1 MNSLSLVEGPFSD
14 DFFPFSLTRSVAD
27 IRCGILTIREK
38 WDIYLKN
45 EPAISGALTFNAN
58 IIPDPGLIRS
68 LSQNI
73 LDHSLKNENILR
85 NPVDILH
92 YSEREIKNDYHLL
105 TKGRISEPISSTN
118 RLTGSAIFL
127 EPGAIVEHCYLNAS
141 DGPIY
146 IGKDSLI
153 MEGSMI
159 RGPFAIGEKGLVK
172 MGTKIYGA
180 TSAGPHCV
188 LGGEI
193 KNTVIFGYSNKAH
206 DGYLGDSVIGEW
218 CNLGA
223 GSSNSNVKNSGG
235 SVKLWNPLKKS
246 FVDGGL
252 KCGLMM
258 GDYSR
263 SAINTSFNT
272 GTVLGVCCHVFGNGL
287 TPPYLPSFSW
297 GYGASRYDFEKAIK
311 HINRWKELKGR
322 ELSQE
327 EINKLKN
334 IFDQEKQFK

>member
-1 MNSLSLVEGPFSD
+1 MNSLSLDDGPFSD

-38 WDIYLKN
+38 WNIYLKN
-45 EPAISGALTFNAN
+45 EPAISGTLAFKAN
-58 IIPDPGLIRS
+58 TIPDPEMIRS
-68 LSQNI
+68 LSQK
-73 LDHSLKNENILR
+73 SLNYSPKSENILR

-92 YSEREIKNDYHLL
+92 YNEREIKNDFRLI
-105 TKGRISEPISSTN
+105 TERRISEPISSTN
-118 RLTGSAIFL
+118 KLTGSAIFL

-146 IGKDSLI
+146 IGKNSLL

-159 RGPFAIGEKGLVK
+159 RGPFAMGEKGLVK

-193 KNTVIFGYSNKAH
+193 KNSVIFGYSNKAH

-246 FVDGGL
+246 FIDGGL

-272 GTVLGVCCHVFGNGL
+272 GTVMGVCCHVFGNGF

-297 GYGASRYDFEKAIK
+297 GYGASKYDFEKAIQ
-311 HINRWKELKGR
+311 HINRWKKLKGG
-322 ELSQE
+322 ELSQD

>member
-1 MNSLSLVEGPFSD
+1 MNSLSLVEGPFAD

-38 WDIYLKN
+38 WDIYLQN
-45 EPAISGALTFNAN
+45 EPVISGALAFNTN
-58 IIPDPGLIRS
+58 IIPDQELIGS
-68 LSQNI
+68 LRQNSP
-73 LDHSLKNENILR
+73 DHSLKSENILR
-85 NPVDILH
+85 NPVDILR
-92 YSEREIKNDYHLL
+92 YNEREIKNDFHLV
-105 TKGRISEPISSTN
+105 TKGRISEPISPTN
-118 RLTGSAIFL
+118 KLTGSAIFL

-141 DGPIY
+141 AGPIY

-180 TSAGPHCV
+180 SSAGPHCV

-193 KNTVIFGYSNKAH
+193 KNTIIFGYSNKAH

-235 SVKLWNPLKKS
+235 SVKLWNPINKS
-246 FVDGGL
+246 FIDGGL

-263 SAINTSFNT
+263 SSINTSFNT

-287 TPPYLPSFSW
+287 TPTYLPSFSW
-297 GYGASRYDFEKAIK
+297 GSGESIYDFDKAIK
-311 HINRWKELKGR
+311 HINNWKKLKGR
-322 ELSQE
+322 ELSQG

>member
-1 MNSLSLVEGPFSD
+1 MNALSLVDGPFSD

-38 WDIYLKN
+38 WDIYFKN
-45 EPAISGALTFNAN
+45 KLSITGGLSIPAN
-58 IIPDPGLIRS
+58 IIPDPALIRS
-68 LSQNI
+68 LSQNNPDNYFQYSNR
-73 LDHSLKNENILR
+73 LLNI
-85 NPVDILH
+85 VDIL
-92 YSEREIKNDYHLL
+92 RFNDNEIKNDFLL
-105 TKGRISEPISSTN
+105 ITEGRSSEPISSTN
-118 RLTGSAIFL
+118 ALTGSSIFL
-127 EPGAIVEHCYLNAS
+127 EPGAVVEYCYLNAAS
-141 DGPIY
+141 GPIY
-146 IGKDSLI
+146 IGKDTLV

-159 RGPFAIGEKGLVK
+159 RGPFAIGEKGVVK

-180 TSAGPHCV
+180 TSAGPFCV

-193 KNTVIFGYSNKAH
+193 KNSVIFGYSNKAH

-223 GSSNSNVKNSGG
+223 GSSNSNMKNSVG

-246 FVDGGL
+246 FIDGGL

-272 GTVLGVCCHVFGNGL
+272 GTVLGACCHVFGNGP
-287 TPPYLPSFSW
+287 TPSYLPSFSW
-297 GYGASRYDFEKAIK
+297 GSSDTVYAFDKAIQ
-311 HINRWKELKGR
+311 HINKWEKLKGR
-322 ELSQE
+322 ELSPE
-327 EINKLKN
+327 EIKQLKN
-334 IFDQEKQFK
+334 IFDMEKQFK